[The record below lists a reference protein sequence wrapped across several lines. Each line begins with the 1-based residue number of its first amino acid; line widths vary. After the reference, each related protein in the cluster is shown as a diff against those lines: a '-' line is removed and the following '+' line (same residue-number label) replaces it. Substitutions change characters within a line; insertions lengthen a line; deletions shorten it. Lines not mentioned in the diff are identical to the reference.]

1 MKKQFLQFTA
11 LAFCFILFSS
21 TAFAQNKPP
30 QEPDKREADLL
41 ELVKL
46 DKTIKL
52 DIRYART
59 DNFVGKV
66 VYPEAR
72 AFLQRPA
79 AEAVVRVHRLLKK
92 QGLGIV
98 IFDGYRPWSITKL
111 FWEVTPDD
119 KRKFVAN
126 PKTGSRHNRGC
137 AVDLSIYDLKTGKLV
152 PMPSDFDEFTE
163 RASPDY
169 KGGSAEETRN
179 RDLLRK
185 LMEAE
190 GFTVN
195 ANEWWHF
202 DYKDWQTYAIY
213 DIPFSIA
220 GSLDEKPKKPK
231 IEEKKELKKFFD
243 DAGVSGGIYI
253 FDLKQ
258 NKYTIYDRKRM
269 DRGFVP
275 ASTSKIIHS
284 LIFLDSGAVRD
295 ENETLKWDG
304 TLRSVEA
311 WNQDHN
317 LRSALKVSAVWFYV
331 EVSKRLGQEKM
342 QKYYDAALY
351 GNRSTNGFGVDY
363 WNKGDLRITPRE
375 QLEFLVKFYQN
386 RLPFSPQVITT
397 VKEILIEEKT
407 ANYTLRAKTGWSD
420 AYSPQ
425 VGWWVG
431 YVERGAGEVY
441 FFATE
446 IDISKDADAAKRKEI
461 TKKILRELKIIE

>member
-30 QEPDKREADLL
+30 QESNKREADLL

-79 AEAVVRVHRLLKK
+79 AEALVRVHKMLKK
-92 QGLGIV
+92 KGLGIA
-98 IFDGYRPWSITKL
+98 IFDGYRPWAITKL
-111 FWEVTPDD
+111 FWEVTPAE
-119 KRKFVAN
+119 KRKYVAN

-137 AVDLSIYDLKTGKLV
+137 AVDLSLYDLKTGKLV

-169 KGGSAEETRN
+169 KGGSEEETRN
-179 RDLLRK
+179 RELLRK
-185 LMEAE
+185 LMETE

-202 DYKDWQTYAIY
+202 DYKDWQSYAIY

-220 GSLDEKPKKPK
+220 GSLDKKLKKPK
-231 IEEKKELKKFFD
+231 INEKKELKKFFD
-243 DAGVSGGIYI
+243 EAGLTGGIYI
-253 FDLKQ
+253 YDL
-258 NKYTIYDRKRM
+258 NKNKFTIYDRKRM
-269 DRGFVP
+269 DTGFAP

-284 LIFLDSGAVRD
+284 LIFLDSGAISD

-304 TLRSVEA
+304 VKRQIEA
-311 WNQDHN
+311 WNQDQN
-317 LRSALKVSAVWFYV
+317 LRSALKVSAVWFYT
-331 EVSKRLGQEKM
+331 EVSKRVGQAKM
-342 QKYYDAALY
+342 QKYYDAAGY
-351 GNRSTNGFGVDY
+351 GNRNTNGFGADY
-363 WNKGDLRITPRE
+363 WNKGDLLVTPRE
-375 QLEFLVKFYQN
+375 QIEFLVKFYQN
-386 RLPFSPQVITT
+386 RLPFSPQVIST
-397 VKEILIEEKT
+397 VKDILIEEKT
-407 ANYTLRAKTGWSD
+407 SEYTLRAKTGWSS

-425 VGWWVG
+425 IGWWIG
-431 YVERGAGEVY
+431 YVERGADVF

-446 IDISKDADAAKRKEI
+446 IDIQKNGDASKRKEI
-461 TKKILRELKIIE
+461 TRNILKDLKIID